1 MKIILLG
8 YGKMGHEVEQI
19 ALQRGH
25 EIIARIDNS
34 SELEKL
40 KDSKSEKLS
49 DSQILRFSDSKDVVA
64 IEFSTPATALENIN
78 LCFDMNIPVV
88 CGTTGWY
95 EHLDEVKARCEK
107 ENQALFYAPNFSIGM
122 NIMFMLNKQLA
133 KLSENYNYRLN
144 LTETHH
150 IHKLDKPSGTAVKL
164 AEDIIENND
173 NYKSWE
179 LNQLTIDNLQLTS
192 NNEQLTISKVLPV
205 EAIREGDVFGIHEV
219 KAESDCD
226 IIQLRHEAFSRKGF
240 ATGAVIAAEF
250 LLGKK
255 GIFTMEN
262 LLKI

>member
-1 MKIILLG
+1 MNIIILG
-8 YGKMGHEVEQI
+8 YGKMGHEVEQV

-25 EIIARIDNS
+25 KIIARIDNS
-34 SELEKL
+34 SELENL
-40 KDSKSEKLS
+40 KTLKSEKRS
-49 DSQILRFSDSKDVVA
+49 DSEEVVA
-64 IEFSTPATALENIN
+64 IEFSTPATALNNIYR
-78 LCFDMNIPVV
+78 CFDMNIPVV
-88 CGTTGWY
+88 CGTTAWY
-95 EHLDEVKARCEK
+95 QHLDEVKSRCEK

-179 LNQLTIDNLQLTS
+179 LNQLTIYNLQLTS

-205 EAIREGDVFGIHEV
+205 EVIREGDVFGIHEV

>member
-1 MKIILLG
+1 MNIIILG
-8 YGKMGHEVEQI
+8 YGKMGHEVEQV

-25 EIIARIDNS
+25 KIIARIDNS
-34 SELEKL
+34 SELENL
-40 KDSKSEKLS
+40 KTLKSEKRS
-49 DSQILRFSDSKDVVA
+49 DSEEVVA
-64 IEFSTPATALENIN
+64 IEFSTPATALNNIYR
-78 LCFDMNIPVV
+78 CFDMNIPVV
-88 CGTTGWY
+88 CGTTAWY
-95 EHLDEVKARCEK
+95 QHLDEVKSRCEK

-133 KLSENYNYRLN
+133 KLSENYNYRLS

>member
-1 MKIILLG
+1 MNIILLG
-8 YGKMGHEVEQI
+8 YGKMGHEIEKI

-25 EIIARIDNS
+25 NIVATIDN
-34 SELEKL
+34 EEDFQNLRF
-40 KDSKSEKLS
+40 S
-49 DSQILRFSDSKDVVA
+49 DSQILRFSDSDTVA
-64 IEFSTPATALENIN
+64 IEFSTPATAYDNIKK
-78 LCFDMNIPVV
+78 CFDMNIPVV
-88 CGTTGWY
+88 CGTTAWY
-95 EHLDEVKARCEK
+95 QHFDEIKERCIK

-122 NIMFMLNKQLA
+122 NIMFMLNRQLA
-133 KLSENYNYRLN
+133 KITEKYDYKLS

-164 AEDIIENND
+164 AEDILDNNN
-173 NYKSWE
+173 NYKSWTLSKCIMHNSQCIIDGE
-179 LNQLTIDNLQLTS
+179 LPI
-192 NNEQLTISKVLPV
+192 

-255 GIFTMEN
+255 GIYTMN
-262 LLKI
+262 DLLG

>member
-1 MKIILLG
+1 
-8 YGKMGHEVEQI
+8 MGHEVEQV

-25 EIIARIDNS
+25 KIIARIDNS
-34 SELEKL
+34 SELENL
-40 KDSKSEKLS
+40 KTLKSEKRS
-49 DSQILRFSDSKDVVA
+49 DSEGVVA
-64 IEFSTPATALENIN
+64 IEFSTPATALNNIYR
-78 LCFDMNIPVV
+78 CFDMNIPVV
-88 CGTTGWY
+88 CGTTAWY
-95 EHLDEVKARCEK
+95 QHLDEVKSRCEK

-133 KLSENYNYRLN
+133 KLSENYNYRLS
-144 LTETHH
+144 LSETHH

>member
-1 MKIILLG
+1 
-8 YGKMGHEVEQI
+8 MGHEVEKI

-25 EIIARIDNS
+25 NIVARIDN
-34 SELEKL
+34 E
-40 KDSKSEKLS
+40 S
-49 DSQILRFSDSKDVVA
+49 DSQILRLSDSEEVVA
-64 IEFSTPATALENIN
+64 IEFSTPATILNNIYR
-78 LCFDMNIPVV
+78 CFDMNIPVV
-88 CGTTGWY
+88 CGTTAWY
-95 EHLDEVKARCEK
+95 QHLDEVKSRCEK
-107 ENQALFYAPNFSIGM
+107 ENQTLFYAPNFSIGM
-122 NIMFMLNKQLA
+122 NIMFMLNRQLA
-133 KLSENYNYRLN
+133 KITEKYDYKLS

-164 AEDIIENND
+164 AEDILDNNN
-173 NYKSWE
+173 NYKSWTLE
-179 LNQLTIDNLQLTS
+179 QLTIDN
-192 NNEQLTISKVLPV
+192 EQLTINNVLPI

>member
-1 MKIILLG
+1 
-8 YGKMGHEVEQI
+8 MGHEVEQV

-25 EIIARIDNS
+25 KIIARIDNS
-34 SELEKL
+34 SELENL
-40 KDSKSEKLS
+40 KTLKSEKRS
-49 DSQILRFSDSKDVVA
+49 DSEEVVA
-64 IEFSTPATALENIN
+64 IEFSTPATALNNIYR
-78 LCFDMNIPVV
+78 CFDMNIPVV
-88 CGTTGWY
+88 CGTTAWY
-95 EHLDEVKARCEK
+95 QHLDEVKSRCEN

-133 KLSENYNYRLN
+133 KLSENYNYRFS

-192 NNEQLTISKVLPV
+192 NNEQLTIGKVLPV

>member
-1 MKIILLG
+1 
-8 YGKMGHEVEQI
+8 MGHEVEHV

-25 EIIARIDNS
+25 KIIARIDNS
-34 SELEKL
+34 SELENL
-40 KDSKSEKLS
+40 KTLKSEKRS
-49 DSQILRFSDSKDVVA
+49 DSEEVVA
-64 IEFSTPATALENIN
+64 IEFSTPATALNNIYR
-78 LCFDMNIPVV
+78 CFDMNIPVV
-88 CGTTGWY
+88 CGTTAWY
-95 EHLDEVKARCEK
+95 QHLDEVKSRCEK

-133 KLSENYNYRLN
+133 KLSENYNYRLS

-164 AEDIIENND
+164 AEDIIKNND

>member
-25 EIIARIDNS
+25 EIVARID
-34 SELEKL
+34 KD
-40 KDSKSEKLS
+40 KDSETQRLRDSETHEM
-49 DSQILRFSDSKDVVA
+49 VA

-95 EHLDEVKARCEK
+95 EHLNDVKARCEK
-107 ENQALFYAPNFSIGM
+107 ENQALLYAPNFSIGM

-133 KLSENYNYRLN
+133 KLSEKYGYRLN

-164 AEDIIENND
+164 AEDIIANND
-173 NYKSWE
+173 NYNSWE
-179 LNQLTIDNLQLTS
+179 LTQCIM
-192 NNEQLTISKVLPV
+192 NNEQLTVGDILPV
-205 EAIREGDVFGIHEV
+205 EAIREGNVFGIHEV

-255 GIFTMEN
+255 GIFTMN
-262 LLKI
+262 DLFKI

>member
-1 MKIILLG
+1 
-8 YGKMGHEVEQI
+8 MGHEVEQV

-25 EIIARIDNS
+25 KIIARIDNS
-34 SELEKL
+34 PELENL
-40 KDSKSEKLS
+40 KTLKSEKRS
-49 DSQILRFSDSKDVVA
+49 DSEEVVA
-64 IEFSTPATALENIN
+64 IEFSTPATALNNIYS
-78 LCFDMNIPVV
+78 CFDMNIPVV
-88 CGTTGWY
+88 CGTTAWY
-95 EHLDEVKARCEK
+95 QHLDEVKSRCEK

-122 NIMFMLNKQLA
+122 NIMFLLNKQLA
-133 KLSENYNYRLN
+133 KLSENYNYRLS

-164 AEDIIENND
+164 AEDIIKNND
-173 NYKSWE
+173 NYKSWK

>member
-1 MKIILLG
+1 MNIIILG
-8 YGKMGHEVEQI
+8 YGKMGHEVEQV

-25 EIIARIDNS
+25 KIIARIDNS
-34 SELEKL
+34 SELENL
-40 KDSKSEKLS
+40 KTLKSEKRS
-49 DSQILRFSDSKDVVA
+49 DSEDVVA
-64 IEFSTPATALENIN
+64 IEFSTPATALNNIYS
-78 LCFDMNIPVV
+78 CFDMNIPVV
-88 CGTTGWY
+88 CGTTAWY
-95 EHLDEVKARCEK
+95 QHLDEVKSRCEK

-164 AEDIIENND
+164 AEDIIKNND

>member
-1 MKIILLG
+1 MNIIILG
-8 YGKMGHEVEQI
+8 YGKMGHEVEQV

-25 EIIARIDNS
+25 KIIARIDNS
-34 SELEKL
+34 SELENL
-40 KDSKSEKLS
+40 KTLKSEKKS
-49 DSQILRFSDSKDVVA
+49 DSEDVVA
-64 IEFSTPATALENIN
+64 IEFSTPATALNNIYR
-78 LCFDMNIPVV
+78 CFDMNIPVV
-88 CGTTGWY
+88 CGTTAWY
-95 EHLDEVKARCEK
+95 QHLDEVKSRCEN

-133 KLSENYNYRLN
+133 KLSENYNYRLS

-164 AEDIIENND
+164 AEDIIKNND
-173 NYKSWE
+173 NYKSWV

>member
-1 MKIILLG
+1 MNIIILG
-8 YGKMGHEVEQI
+8 YGKMGHEVEQA

-25 EIIARIDNS
+25 KIVARIDNS
-34 SELEKL
+34 SELENL
-40 KDSKSEKLS
+40 KTLKSEKRS
-49 DSQILRFSDSKDVVA
+49 DSEEVVA
-64 IEFSTPATALENIN
+64 IEFSTPATALNNIYR
-78 LCFDMNIPVV
+78 CFDMNIPVV
-88 CGTTGWY
+88 CGTTAWY
-95 EHLDEVKARCEK
+95 QHLDEVKSRCEN

-133 KLSENYNYRLN
+133 KLSENYNYRLS

-192 NNEQLTISKVLPV
+192 NNEQLTIGKVLPV

>member
-1 MKIILLG
+1 MNIIILG
-8 YGKMGHEVEQI
+8 YGKMGHEVEQV

-25 EIIARIDNS
+25 KIIARIDNS
-34 SELEKL
+34 SELENL
-40 KDSKSEKLS
+40 KTLKSEKRS
-49 DSQILRFSDSKDVVA
+49 DSEDVVA
-64 IEFSTPATALENIN
+64 IEFSTPATALNNIYR
-78 LCFDMNIPVV
+78 CFDMNIPVV
-88 CGTTGWY
+88 CGTTAWY
-95 EHLDEVKARCEK
+95 QHLDEVKSRCEK

-122 NIMFMLNKQLA
+122 NIMFLLNKQLA
-133 KLSENYNYRLN
+133 KLSENYNYRLS

-164 AEDIIENND
+164 AEDIIKNND

>member
-1 MKIILLG
+1 MNIILFG
-8 YGKMGHEVEQI
+8 YGKMGHEVEKI

-25 EIIARIDNS
+25 DIVARIDN
-34 SELEKL
+34 E
-40 KDSKSEKLS
+40 S
-49 DSQILRFSDSKDVVA
+49 DSQILRLSDSEEVVA
-64 IEFSTPATALENIN
+64 IEFSTPATVLNNIYR
-78 LCFDMNIPVV
+78 CFDMNIPVV
-88 CGTTGWY
+88 CGTTAWY
-95 EHLDEVKARCEK
+95 QHLDEVKSRCEK
-107 ENQALFYAPNFSIGM
+107 ENQTLFYAPNFSIGM
-122 NIMFMLNKQLA
+122 NIMFMLNRQLA
-133 KLSENYNYRLN
+133 KITEKYDYKLS

-164 AEDIIENND
+164 AEDILDNNN
-173 NYKSWE
+173 NYKSWTLE
-179 LNQLTIDNLQLTS
+179 QLTIDN
-192 NNEQLTISKVLPV
+192 EQLTINNVLPI

>member
-1 MKIILLG
+1 
-8 YGKMGHEVEQI
+8 MGHEVEQV

-25 EIIARIDNS
+25 KIIARIDNS
-34 SELEKL
+34 SELENL
-40 KDSKSEKLS
+40 KTLKSEKRS
-49 DSQILRFSDSKDVVA
+49 DSEEVVA
-64 IEFSTPATALENIN
+64 IEFSTPATALNNIYR
-78 LCFDMNIPVV
+78 CFDMNIPVV
-88 CGTTGWY
+88 CGTTAWY
-95 EHLDEVKARCEK
+95 QHLDEVKSRCEK

-133 KLSENYNYRLN
+133 KLSENYNYRLS

-179 LNQLTIDNLQLTS
+179 LNQLTIDNLQLTN

-226 IIQLRHEAFSRKGF
+226 IIQLHHEAFSRKGF